1 MIPVFIG
8 GNMSIDSN
16 TLIGIVDYSYF
27 AQGENKVLLEKL
39 AQEKRLVNLAAES
52 SPRALVITTDKA
64 YISAIAPL
72 TLKKRTDRMGKG
84 IYEFYS
90 EIGRAHV

>member
-16 TLIGIVDYSYF
+16 TLVGIVDYSYF

-72 TLKKRTDRMGKG
+72 TLKKRTDRMCKG
-84 IYEFYS
+84 IYEFNNV
-90 EIGRAHV
+90 EER

>member
-16 TLIGIVDYSYF
+16 TLVGIVDYSYF

-72 TLKKRTDRMGKG
+72 TLKKRTDRMGKE
-84 IYEFYS
+84 IYEFNS
-90 EIGRAHV
+90 VEES

>member
-16 TLIGIVDYSYF
+16 TIVGIVDYSYF

-72 TLKKRTDRMGKG
+72 TLKKRTDRMCKG
-84 IYEFYS
+84 IYEFNNVEES
-90 EIGRAHV
+90 

>member
-16 TLIGIVDYSYF
+16 TLVGIVDYSYF

-72 TLKKRTDRMGKG
+72 TLKKHTDRMGKG

-90 EIGRAHV
+90 VEES

>member
-16 TLIGIVDYSYF
+16 TLVGIVDYSYF

-39 AQEKRLVNLAAES
+39 VQEKRLVNLAAES

-72 TLKKRTDRMGKG
+72 TLKKRTDRMCKG
-84 IYEFYS
+84 IYEFNNVEES
-90 EIGRAHV
+90 

>member
-16 TLIGIVDYSYF
+16 TLVGIVDYSYF

-72 TLKKRTDRMGKG
+72 TLKKRKDRMGKG

-90 EIGRAHV
+90 VEES

>member
-16 TLIGIVDYSYF
+16 TLVGIVDYSYF
-27 AQGENKVLLEKL
+27 AQGENKVLLEKM

-90 EIGRAHV
+90 VEES

>member
-16 TLIGIVDYSYF
+16 TLVGIVDYSYF
-27 AQGENKVLLEKL
+27 AQGENKVLLKKL

-84 IYEFYS
+84 IYEFNS
-90 EIGRAHV
+90 VEES

>member
-8 GNMSIDSN
+8 GNMSMDSN
-16 TLIGIVDYSYF
+16 TLVGIVDYSYF

-90 EIGRAHV
+90 VEES

>member
-16 TLIGIVDYSYF
+16 TLVGIVDYSYF
-27 AQGENKVLLEKL
+27 AQGENKVLLEQL

-72 TLKKRTDRMGKG
+72 TLKKRTDRMCKG
-84 IYEFYS
+84 IYEFNNVEES
-90 EIGRAHV
+90 

>member
-16 TLIGIVDYSYF
+16 TLVGIVDYSYF

-52 SPRALVITTDKA
+52 SPRALVITTEKA

-72 TLKKRTDRMGKG
+72 TLKKRTDRMCKG
-84 IYEFYS
+84 IYEFNNVEES
-90 EIGRAHV
+90 

>member
-8 GNMSIDSN
+8 GNMSIASN
-16 TLIGIVDYSYF
+16 TLVGIVDYSYF
-27 AQGENKVLLEKL
+27 AQGENKALMEKL

-72 TLKKRTDRMGKG
+72 TLKKRTDRMCKG
-84 IYEFYS
+84 IYEFNS
-90 EIGRAHV
+90 VEES

>member
-16 TLIGIVDYSYF
+16 TLVGIVDYSYF
-27 AQGENKVLLEKL
+27 AQGENKVFLEKL
-39 AQEKRLVNLAAES
+39 TQEKRLVNLAAES

-84 IYEFYS
+84 IYEFNS
-90 EIGRAHV
+90 VEES

>member
-8 GNMSIDSN
+8 GNMSIASN
-16 TLIGIVDYSYF
+16 TLVGIVDYSYF

-72 TLKKRTDRMGKG
+72 TLKKRTDRMCKG
-84 IYEFYS
+84 IYEFNNGEES
-90 EIGRAHV
+90 

>member
-8 GNMSIDSN
+8 GNMSIASN
-16 TLIGIVDYSYF
+16 TIVGIVDYSYF

-84 IYEFYS
+84 IYEFNS
-90 EIGRAHV
+90 VEES

>member
-16 TLIGIVDYSYF
+16 TLVGIVDYSYF

-72 TLKKRTDRMGKG
+72 TLKKRTDRLGKG

-90 EIGRAHV
+90 VEES

>member
-16 TLIGIVDYSYF
+16 TLVGIVDYSYF

-84 IYEFYS
+84 IYECYS
-90 EIGRAHV
+90 VEES

>member
-16 TLIGIVDYSYF
+16 TLVGIVDYSYF

-64 YISAIAPL
+64 YISTIAPL

-90 EIGRAHV
+90 VEES

>member
-16 TLIGIVDYSYF
+16 TLVGIVDYSYF

-72 TLKKRTDRMGKG
+72 TLKKRTDRTCKG
-84 IYEFYS
+84 IYEFNS
-90 EIGRAHV
+90 VEES

>member
-16 TLIGIVDYSYF
+16 TLVGIVDYSYF
-27 AQGENKVLLEKL
+27 AQGENKVPLEKL

-84 IYEFYS
+84 IYEFNS
-90 EIGRAHV
+90 VEES

>member
-16 TLIGIVDYSYF
+16 TLVGIVDYSYF

-72 TLKKRTDRMGKG
+72 TLKKRTDRMCKG
-84 IYEFYS
+84 IYVFNSVEES
-90 EIGRAHV
+90 

>member
-16 TLIGIVDYSYF
+16 TLVGIVDYSYF

-72 TLKKRTDRMGKG
+72 TLKKRTDRMCKG
-84 IYEFYS
+84 IYEFNNVEES
-90 EIGRAHV
+90 

>member
-16 TLIGIVDYSYF
+16 TLVGIVDYSPF

-90 EIGRAHV
+90 VEES

>member
-16 TLIGIVDYSYF
+16 TLVGIVDYSYF

-72 TLKKRTDRMGKG
+72 TLKKRTYRMCKG
-84 IYEFYS
+84 IYEFNNVEES
-90 EIGRAHV
+90 

>member
-16 TLIGIVDYSYF
+16 TLVGIVDYSYF

-39 AQEKRLVNLAAES
+39 AQEKRLVNLAVES

-72 TLKKRTDRMGKG
+72 TLKKRTDRMCKG
-84 IYEFYS
+84 IYEFNNVEES
-90 EIGRAHV
+90 

>member
-8 GNMSIDSN
+8 GNISIDSN
-16 TLIGIVDYSYF
+16 TLVGIVDYSYF

-72 TLKKRTDRMGKG
+72 TLKKRTDCMGKG

-90 EIGRAHV
+90 VEES

>member
-16 TLIGIVDYSYF
+16 TLVGIVDYSYF

-72 TLKKRTDRMGKG
+72 TLKKRTDRIGKG

-90 EIGRAHV
+90 VEES

>member
-8 GNMSIDSN
+8 GNMSIASN
-16 TLIGIVDYSYF
+16 TLVGIVDYSYF

-84 IYEFYS
+84 IYEFNS
-90 EIGRAHV
+90 VEES

>member
-16 TLIGIVDYSYF
+16 TLVGIVDYSYF

-72 TLKKRTDRMGKG
+72 TLKKRTDRM
-84 IYEFYS
+84 

>member
-16 TLIGIVDYSYF
+16 TLVGIVDYRYF
-27 AQGENKVLLEKL
+27 AQGENKVLLEKM

-84 IYEFYS
+84 IYEFNS
-90 EIGRAHV
+90 VEES

>member
-90 EIGRAHV
+90 VEES

>member
-8 GNMSIDSN
+8 SNMSIDSN
-16 TLIGIVDYSYF
+16 TLVGIVDYSYF

-39 AQEKRLVNLAAES
+39 VQEKRLVNLAAES

-72 TLKKRTDRMGKG
+72 TLKKRTDRMCKG
-84 IYEFYS
+84 IYEFNNVEES
-90 EIGRAHV
+90 

>member
-27 AQGENKVLLEKL
+27 AQGENKVLLKKL

-90 EIGRAHV
+90 VEES

>member
-27 AQGENKVLLEKL
+27 AQGENKVLLKKL

-84 IYEFYS
+84 IYEFNS
-90 EIGRAHV
+90 VEES

>member
-16 TLIGIVDYSYF
+16 TLVGIVDYSYF

-72 TLKKRTDRMGKG
+72 TLKKRTNRMGKG

-90 EIGRAHV
+90 VEES

>member
-16 TLIGIVDYSYF
+16 TLVGIVDYSYF

-84 IYEFYS
+84 IYEFNS
-90 EIGRAHV
+90 AEES

>member
-1 MIPVFIG
+1 VIPVFIG

-16 TLIGIVDYSYF
+16 TLVGIVDYSYF

-90 EIGRAHV
+90 VEES

>member
-8 GNMSIDSN
+8 GNMSIDGN
-16 TLIGIVDYSYF
+16 TLVSIVDYSYF
-27 AQGENKVLLEKL
+27 AQGENKVLLKKL

-84 IYEFYS
+84 IYEFNS
-90 EIGRAHV
+90 VEES